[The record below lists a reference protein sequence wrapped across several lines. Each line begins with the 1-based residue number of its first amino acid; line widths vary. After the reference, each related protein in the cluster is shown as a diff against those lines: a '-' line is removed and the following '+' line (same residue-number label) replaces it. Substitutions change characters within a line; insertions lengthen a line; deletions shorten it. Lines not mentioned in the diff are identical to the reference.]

1 MEGIKQYHLGL
12 YKDIYHGGRGQGSYA
27 SNINVKIIKSI
38 EVIFKIII
46 TLSGKQPHLIKV
58 MKFYISLIYTK
69 YLNFCFSPKS
79 IVLTIFK

>member
-12 YKDIYHGGRGQGSYA
+12 YKDIYHGGREQGSYA